1 MLRLLRSNVSPSKKP
16 SKKASTKRSRGTQER
31 IRVDSAPSSRVA
43 ARDAERTVLSETIKP
58 ETYNKPGG
66 SKFLTNVLRIL
77 ALIAVVAITLFI
89 YSIRDRVEQFAGLGY
104 PGIFLI
110 ALLANATI
118 LLPAPG
124 VAVIYAMG
132 AIFNPFGVGLAAG
145 LGGTIG
151 ELSGYLAGFSGQ
163 AVVERMDIYNRIK
176 PWVDKYGGWAILAL
190 SAIPNPFFDVA
201 GIAAGI
207 AKMPLQTFIFF
218 SGVGQLIKMTAFA
231 LAGHYSISLL
241 STFFE

>member
-1 MLRLLRSNVSPSKKP
+1 VSQLKKANKKATAKRPKGAQRTANKASARSLRDTTPKPAQTILTQAVQPEAFNKPKSSRFFTNLLRV
-16 SKKASTKRSRGTQER
+16 
-31 IRVDSAPSSRVA
+31 
-43 ARDAERTVLSETIKP
+43 
-58 ETYNKPGG
+58 
-66 SKFLTNVLRIL
+66 L
-77 ALIAVVAITLFI
+77 ALFVVVGITLYI
-89 YSIRDRVEQFAGLGY
+89 YSIRERVEQFAGFGY

-110 ALLANATI
+110 AMLANATI

-132 AIFNPFGVGLAAG
+132 AIFNPLGVGLAAG

-163 AVVERMDIYNRIK
+163 AVVVRMEVYNRIR
-176 PWVDKYGGWAILAL
+176 PWVDKYGGWAILVL

-207 AKMPLQTFIFF
+207 AKMPLQTFLLF
-218 SGVGQLIKMTAFA
+218 SGIGQLIKMTAFA
-231 LAGHYSISLL
+231 VAGHYSISFL
-241 STFFE
+241 STFIE